1 MDPHLMDPEAHY
13 GPMPPPIPASS
24 LGMGGGGATMTNPM
38 NPYGHSVPPPPGL
51 SSHPI
56 PGPGGPP
63 AAYLGGGMGGGGM
76 PKPLNT
82 VQLQQLSAQIK
93 AYRLLARNVPIP
105 DALLSIVHGRKPTQ
119 AMLAQMYNQHPNL
132 ASKAA
137 GMPGNPQQSAMSSQP
152 SQFPQLPRTGS
163 AGSIPS
169 MTSSQSPQ
177 PTSQSQSSDS
187 GGGNVYPS
195 SPGIT
200 QSHSPSATQ
209 QKNLP
214 SSLTVAPNVTLPPG
228 GELPL
233 VVKQAMSSAQTVT
246 TSAQPPHSQ
255 PHTSVAAPPSVSV
268 PVSSSQQSQHQS
280 QPQSQHHT
288 HPPPPSSAQ
297 QQQQSKMQ
305 SQMVKQV
312 KLSPLT
318 KPQGIDPTI
327 IMQERETRCVCL

>member
-1 MDPHLMDPEAHY
+1 VVE
-13 GPMPPPIPASS
+13 GW
-24 LGMGGGGATMTNPM
+24 
-38 NPYGHSVPPPPGL
+38 
-51 SSHPI
+51 
-56 PGPGGPP
+56 
-63 AAYLGGGMGGGGM
+63 

-119 AMLAQMYNQHPNL
+119 AMLAQMYSQHPNL

-200 QSHSPSATQ
+200 QSHSPGTTQ

-246 TSAQPPHSQ
+246 TSAQPPRSQ

-268 PVSSSQQSQHQS
+268 PVSSSQQSQPQSQPQSQHQS

>member
-1 MDPHLMDPEAHY
+1 
-13 GPMPPPIPASS
+13 MP
-24 LGMGGGGATMTNPM
+24 NPM

-51 SSHPI
+51 SSHPM
-56 PGPGGPP
+56 PGVGGPP
-63 AAYLGGGMGGGGM
+63 TQYLGGGMGGGGGM
-76 PKPLNT
+76 IKPLNT

-93 AYRLLARNVPIP
+93 AYRLLARNVAIP
-105 DALLSIVHGRKPTQ
+105 DALLSIVHGRKPTA
-119 AMLAQMYNQHPNL
+119 AMLAQMYSQHPNL

-137 GMPGNPQQSAMSSQP
+137 GMVANPQQSAMPGQP

-163 AGSIPS
+163 AGNIPS
-169 MTSSQSPQ
+169 LATSQSSQ
-177 PTSQSQSSDS
+177 PTSQSQSGDS
-187 GGGNVYPS
+187 GGGINLYPS
-195 SPGIT
+195 SPGVAQT
-200 QSHSPSATQ
+200 HSPSAPQ

-233 VVKQAMSSAQTVT
+233 VVKQAMSSAQTVS
-246 TSAQPPHSQ
+246 TSTQS
-255 PHTSVAAPPSVSV
+255 HTSVATPPPSVSV
-268 PVSSSQQSQHQS
+268 PISSSQQ
-280 QPQSQHHT
+280 PQHHA
-288 HPPPPSSAQ
+288 HPQQQSVQ

-327 IMQERETRCVCL
+327 VMQERETRYVCLSCLPSRSPSSACMYMYVLFWPRSQATWERG